1 MLKSLGTVA
10 TFFLRNEDSNLAP
23 ATCKANAQILLGD
36 MVSAIYLTTQSGER
50 YQMVACDCSEMTEA
64 ETLDRLAWYFTPEC
78 VAHHLTQWTGG
89 QIEFVISWRS
99 VQNMATSLR
108 AEADEIERWR
118 LARTA

>member
-10 TFFLRNEDSNLAP
+10 TFFQRNEDPNLAP
-23 ATCKANAQILLGD
+23 ATCKVNAQILLGD
-36 MVSAIYLTTQSGER
+36 MVSAIYLITQSGDR
-50 YQMVACDCSEMTEA
+50 HQMAACDCSEMTET

-78 VAHHLTQWTGG
+78 IAHHLTQWTGG
-89 QIEFVISWRS
+89 QIEFVISWRG

-118 LARTA
+118 LTRTV